1 MQARKFLPAKLKSG
15 PAPACFK
22 RGFSLLELLIALFLL
37 LVILG
42 GSLLLLRT
50 ANQSW
55 FRGES
60 EVAIQTEVR
69 NLIAFLNR
77 LIPGAILIN
86 GGDEEGEEGLK
97 FSGYPDRIAF
107 CALLSD
113 NRKKTDFARVNIF
126 WQEKDGTLYVFEE
139 RAGSGR
145 KNLSGSGKT
154 GSQPLSSG
162 VTKFKLSYFDG
173 KNYRSTW
180 NSGKEGSEE
189 ELLPKAVFLNFQLS
203 GQKSNEGRIFR
214 RDYHAIF
221 EIKNN

>member
-1 MQARKFLPAKLKSG
+1 MMQARKFLPAKLKS
-15 PAPACFK
+15 
-22 RGFSLLELLIALFLL
+22 GFSLLELLIALFLL
-37 LVILG
+37 LIILG

-50 ANQSW
+50 VNQSW

-60 EVAIQTEVR
+60 EVAIQTEAR
-69 NLIAFLNR
+69 NLTAFLNR
-77 LIPGAILIN
+77 LIPGAVLIN
-86 GGDEEGEEGLK
+86 GGDEEGLK

-107 CALLSD
+107 CVLLLE
-113 NRKKTDFARVNIF
+113 NRKKTDFAWVNIF
-126 WQEKDGTLYVFEE
+126 WKEKDGTLYVFEE

-154 GSQPLSSG
+154 GSQPLSGG

-173 KNYRSTW
+173 KDYRPTW

-189 ELLPKAVFLNFQLS
+189 GLLPKAVFLDFQLS
-203 GQKSNEGRIFR
+203 GPKSNEGRIFR
-214 RDYHAIF
+214 HDYHAIF